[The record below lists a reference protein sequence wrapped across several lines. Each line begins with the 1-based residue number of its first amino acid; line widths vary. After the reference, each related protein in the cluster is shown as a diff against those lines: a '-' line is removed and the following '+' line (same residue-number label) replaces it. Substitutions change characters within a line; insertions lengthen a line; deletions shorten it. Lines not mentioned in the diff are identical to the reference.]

1 MCSKEKINLPNSD
14 WCFVC
19 GEDNHAG
26 LQTRFYV
33 EDGKVKARL
42 RPQNH
47 HCGYKGVIHG
57 GIVAS
62 ILDETM
68 GWAAACAINR
78 MGVTAELTVRYLINV
93 PDDRELTCV
102 TWVEKSNKRLVLTV
116 GELVDDEG
124 TVYATA
130 KAKFTPLS
138 EEKTLE
144 IDDMLNYQGGELRLF
159 DELRAQVEG
168 RGE

>member
-1 MCSKEKINLPNSD
+1 MCNPEKEMLPNSS

-19 GEDNHAG
+19 GDENPAG

-33 EDGKVKARL
+33 EDGLVKARL
-42 RPQNH
+42 RPKEH

-68 GWAAACAINR
+68 GWAANRAIQR
-78 MGVTAELTVRYLINV
+78 FCVTGELTIRYIENA
-93 PDDRELTCV
+93 PDDRELICV
-102 TWVEKSNKRLVLTV
+102 TDVEKSNKRIVFTT
-116 GELVDDEG
+116 GELIDDSG
-124 TVYATA
+124 KKYASA
-130 KAKFTPLS
+130 KAKFTPLT

-144 IDDMLNYQGGELRLF
+144 IDDMLKYSDGDLRMF
-159 DELRAQVEG
+159 DELRKSYED
-168 RGE
+168 

>member
-1 MCSKEKINLPNSD
+1 MCKSEKIMLPNSD

-19 GEDNHAG
+19 GEDNESG

-33 EDGKVKARL
+33 EDGLVKARL
-42 RPQNH
+42 KPRTH

-78 MGVTAELTVRYLINV
+78 MCVTGELTIRYISNA

-102 TWVEKSNKRLVLTV
+102 TGVEKANKRIVYTF
-116 GELVDDEG
+116 GELVDDAG
-124 TVYATA
+124 TKFASAT
-130 KAKFTPLS
+130 AKFTPLT
-138 EEKTLE
+138 EAKTLE
-144 IDDMLNYQGGELRLF
+144 IDDMLNYRGGEARIF
-159 DELRAQVEG
+159 DELRAQVEA
-168 RGE
+168 R